1 MAINAAKRPAP
12 EDNPAEGNQDPPD
25 LVVRSSTKSV
35 EQHMK
40 RAKVHD
46 YTRDDREEA
55 ERVVRE
61 DMERRKKTSP

>member
-1 MAINAAKRPAP
+1 MAINAAKRPVL
-12 EDNPAEGNQDPPD
+12 EDNPAPGNQDPPD

-46 YTRDDREEA
+46 CTRDDREEA

-61 DMERRKKTSP
+61 DMERSRKTSP

>member
-1 MAINAAKRPAP
+1 MGINTAKRPVP
-12 EDNPAEGNQDPPD
+12 GENPAEGDQYPPD

-40 RAKVHD
+40 RVRVHD
-46 YTRDDREEA
+46 YVRDDREEA

-61 DMERRKKTSP
+61 DMERSKKTSP

>member
-1 MAINAAKRPAP
+1 MAINAAKRPVP

-25 LVVRSSTKSV
+25 LVVRGCTKSV

-46 YTRDDREEA
+46 HVRDDREEA

-61 DMERRKKTSP
+61 DMERRKNTSP